1 MNSTSST
8 TVLFW
13 LIAFTIA
20 FFSLT
25 FSLYSNLLTT
35 TPTTLLPFLRSV
47 VKQTGF
53 DDFLSIIQQLKR
65 SKHQGKANK
74 CDDSKWDS
82 PLVSTY
88 NVSRVMTVDLNGCA
102 NFTSVQKAI
111 DAVPDFSPV
120 TTLIIIDSGTY
131 REKVAVNKSKINLII
146 QGQGYLNT
154 AISWN
159 DTANSTGGTSS
170 SYTFGAFAPKFIA
183 YNISFQNTAPPPSQ
197 GVTGAQALAISIL
210 GDQSAFYGCGFYGAQ
225 DTLND
230 HRGRH
235 YFKQCFIQGS
245 IDFIFGNGR
254 SLYEVCSISTNN
266 FFFFFFETTNNLS

>member
-1 MNSTSST
+1 MNSTRST
-8 TVLFW
+8 TILFW

-25 FSLYSNLLTT
+25 FSLYSNLLTTT

-65 SKHQGKANK
+65 SKHHHHHHRSRGKANK

-131 REKVAVNKSKINLII
+131 R
-146 QGQGYLNT
+146 
-154 AISWN
+154 
-159 DTANSTGGTSS
+159 SS
-170 SYTFGAFAPKFIA
+170 SIFK
-183 YNISFQNTAPPPSQ
+183 
-197 GVTGAQALAISIL
+197 
-210 GDQSAFYGCGFYGAQ
+210 
-225 DTLND
+225 
-230 HRGRH
+230 
-235 YFKQCFIQGS
+235 YF
-245 IDFIFGNGR
+245 
-254 SLYEVCSISTNN
+254 LLLL
-266 FFFFFFETTNNLS
+266 ETIIMAEK